1 MCEGNWI
8 KINRK
13 ILEWGWYTDI
23 NTKVLFL
30 HLLLTVN
37 YKDGELKGIEIKRGQ
52 TLKSVNK
59 LAIETGL
66 SEKNVRTAI
75 EHLKKTGE
83 VASQTT
89 RYGQLITVE
98 NYAFYQDQQNQD
110 GNEAASN
117 WQGDGK
123 EAATKWQGSGNS
135 LRKKEGKEGKKVR
148 NTNPPIPPFQRYGEY
163 GHVKLTAEQYEK
175 LVNDFGQG
183 TANGGIKVVDEYC
196 EMSKK
201 RYANYNLA
209 IRKWGIDR
217 AREDEKKNGSGS
229 RAEVTPE
236 QDYDDWCRRMA
247 EIAGDNSGNLK
258 SGSND
263 PFQ

>member
-1 MCEGNWI
+1 MCEGNYI
-8 KINRK
+8 KLNRK
-13 ILEWGWYTDI
+13 IADWEWYDDPA
-23 NTKVLFL
+23 TKIVFL
-30 HLLLTVN
+30 HFLLTAN
-37 YKDGELKGIEIKRGQ
+37 WQDKSWHGIEIKRGE
-52 TLKSVNK
+52 TLESLSSIAERN
-59 LAIETGL
+59 GL
-66 SEKNVRTAI
+66 TIRNVRTAI
-75 EHLKKTGE
+75 SHLIDTKS
-83 VASQTT
+83 V
-89 RYGQLITVE
+89 TVRTAGKYSIYSICE
-98 NYAFYQDQQNQD
+98 YEKYQGRQEDRH
-110 GNEAASN
+110 E
-117 WQGDGK
+117 GDTNVTQKRHEGDTKVTPPK
-123 EAATKWQGSGNS
+123 E
-135 LRKKEGKEGKKVR
+135 RKEREEGKKVR
-148 NTNPPIPPFQRYGEY
+148 NTNPPIPPFQRFGEY